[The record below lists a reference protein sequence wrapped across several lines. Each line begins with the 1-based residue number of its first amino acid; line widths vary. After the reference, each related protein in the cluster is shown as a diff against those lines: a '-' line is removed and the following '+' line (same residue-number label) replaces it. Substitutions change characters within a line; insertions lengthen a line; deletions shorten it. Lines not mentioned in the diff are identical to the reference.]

1 MLKSQSL
8 SLRLSEIRSALNALA
23 GAAPGS
29 ELSADQLSEIDKLSN
44 EYQDTEARWR
54 AATVA
59 ETEAPKLQ
67 DGNEPAGETGEGA
80 EVRRLMQTA
89 TVHGYVDA
97 LLQGRHA
104 TGAEGEL
111 RDALNAHGGV
121 GYTGDGLV
129 IPWCLLL
136 PEEHRVATST
146 TQNDGS
152 VRQIPII
159 DRLWRPVGGL
169 MDMLGVGLMSSGP
182 GQTEYPL
189 VSAGSTNVAQTA
201 EATGIADPSVMTFD
215 YQMLKPNG
223 RLSGSYE
230 LTAELRASVVG
241 IEEALR
247 RDLSSLVEERMHEQ
261 IISGDGT
268 APNQRGILTALTAPT
283 TNPTAEAG
291 FSDYIKLPASA
302 VSGYFSSDPTEIDI
316 LTAVDVMQHA
326 NGVVASGTSEDS
338 WMALRARSK
347 RIKATKFLGD
357 APTTG
362 GDAGVNK
369 NIILHES
376 GMNGGSMR
384 YDSLGIVWGVGPSL
398 IVDRVQKASSG
409 TTILTWLTIW
419 SCYMGFRD
427 AYRRVALKLTP

>member
-8 SLRLSEIRSALNALA
+8 SLRLSEIRVALNAI
-23 GAAPGS
+23 AAKD
-29 ELSADQLSEIDKLSN
+29 ELTDAERGEVDKLSN

-111 RDALNAHGGV
+111 RDALHAHEGA

-129 IPWCLLL
+129 IPWALLL

-152 VRQIPII
+152 VRQIPVI
-159 DRLWRPVGGL
+159 DRLFRPTDGI
-169 MDMLGVGLMSSGP
+169 MDCLAVGLMSSGP

-189 VSAGSTNVAQTA
+189 VSAGTTNVGQTA
-201 EATGIADPSVMTFD
+201 EATGIADPAVMTFD
-215 YQMLKPNG
+215 YQTLKPTG

-241 IEEALR
+241 IEEAFETR
-247 RDLSSLVEERMHEQ
+247 
-261 IISGDGT
+261 
-268 APNQRGILTALTAPT
+268 P
-283 TNPTAEAG
+283 
-291 FSDYIKLPASA
+291 
-302 VSGYFSSDPTEIDI
+302 
-316 LTAVDVMQHA
+316 
-326 NGVVASGTSEDS
+326 
-338 WMALRARSK
+338 
-347 RIKATKFLGD
+347 
-357 APTTG
+357 
-362 GDAGVNK
+362 GDAGRRADARTDN
-369 NIILHES
+369 
-376 GMNGGSMR
+376 
-384 YDSLGIVWGVGPSL
+384 LG
-398 IVDRVQKASSG
+398 
-409 TTILTWLTIW
+409 
-419 SCYMGFRD
+419 
-427 AYRRVALKLTP
+427 